1 MMLFMN
7 INMIP
12 LMNVNELLLTN
23 ICIAV
28 KIAVNFLPDQ
38 WAFLILEL
46 ISSQLRVNGSQIFI
60 FSHLPI

>member
-1 MMLFMN
+1 
-7 INMIP
+7 
-12 LMNVNELLLTN
+12 MNVNELLLTN

-60 FSHLPI
+60 FSHLSI